1 MTAAELFVKCLEA
14 EGVDL
19 IFGLPGE
26 ENLDLLNALSRSPIR
41 FVSVRHEQG
50 AAFMADV
57 YGRVT
62 GRAGVC
68 LATLG
73 PGATNLATGI
83 ADANLDHAPLVAIT
97 GQAGLERVHKESHQY
112 VNIVEAFGP
121 LTKWNTRV
129 ERASAIPEIVHHAFK
144 TAQAEKP
151 GACHIELP
159 EDVASEP
166 AEGAPLASRRARRP
180 SPDRPSLRA
189 AAEVIDRAP
198 PHHPGRQRRHPGRA
212 SRELVAFA
220 ERTGIPV
227 ANTFMAKGAM
237 PAGPR
242 ALAAVDRLAGP
253 RLRVLRVRCRRSD
266 RHGGV
271 RPVEYAPYHWNPC
284 GDKAIVHIDFT
295 QAETDA
301 MYQPEVEIVSDVR
314 EALELLCAEVTQA
327 HDRGYPAPPAGHPRR
342 PRARCGRRLRAD
354 ETSPRAADLR
364 RALDRRDVVI
374 SDVGAH
380 TLLVARLYPAYEP
393 NTVLIS
399 NGFAAMGIA
408 LPGAI
413 GAKLADPSRRVVA
426 VSGMAD
432 FDERPGAETR
442 CGSACVQTLVFRDE
456 GYGLI
461 RGRSSNSASRR
472 DRVRQPRPV
481 KLAESFGAVGYRV
494 EKADDPRAVSPTPG
508 SAYPRSST
516 PIDYSEG
523 SCTPITVKSSALR
536 RAVVKVLPANQRG
549 APGQAAAEGRQH
561 DPLSR
566 SQAPLGDRVVERDRE
581 GRGRGVAVAGE
592 RQRRPLGRDAQ
603 APPDLL
609 QDAGVGLVKEEVVD
623 LIQAETVRGDPF
635 PNRPFQGPHRGPE
648 NRRAVEAHGVTARRD
663 RLGGRGLAAAPGGE
677 MDQGPAGA
685 VGVDRHVDHAAV
697 RRAVGEDHGP
707 RAIAEQNR
715 AGRIVLVDEPR
726 LDLAGREQ
734 DRPRLTGAEKRL
746 GDREAVE
753 KAGAR
758 GGEVEGGALGR
769 LEFALHL
776 TRRRREPHVGRRGGD
791 EDQIQIGRLAPGGGQ
806 GGAGRDRGEVGGG
819 LVALDPAARPD
830 PGATEN
836 PPGRNTE
843 SRLKA
848 LVADDAVGQA
858 DPGSG
863 DHGAHGRLPVG
874 FGARLA
880 ALETFDHQE
889 HRAHQGEDE
898 VDVVVGEPLID
909 RFREAGDRGHGHRAA
924 QNHLDQAAF
933 GVGRTPEADVDR
945 EDQAAGHQ
953 RDPAVVAPQQQPRGQ
968 DSLTPSTH
976 SG

>member
-26 ENLDLLNALSRSPIR
+26 ENLDLLDALSRSTIR

-189 AAEVIDRAP
+189 AAEAIDRA
-198 PHHPGRQRRHPGRA
+198 RHPIILAGNGVIRGRA

-237 PAGPR
+237 PADH
-242 ALAAVDRLAGP
+242 ALSLLSIGLQARDFVSCGFDAADLIVTVGYDQ
-253 RLRVLRVRCRRSD
+253 
-266 RHGGV
+266 
-271 RPVEYAPYHWNPC
+271 VEYAPYHWNPR

-327 HDRGYPAPPAGHPRR
+327 HDRGYPA
-342 PRARCGRRLRAD
+342 RLRQAILAD
-354 ETSPRAADLR
+354 LERGADDASVPMKPARVLRDLR

-380 TLLVARLYPAYEP
+380 KLLVARLYPAYEP

-426 VSGMAD
+426 VSGDGGFLMNVQ
-432 FDERPGAETR
+432 ELETAVR
-442 CGSACVQTLVFRDE
+442 LGVAFVTLVFRDE

-461 RGRSSNSASRR
+461 RWKQVQQFGKPFGIEFGNP
-472 DRVRQPRPV
+472 DLV

-494 EKADDPRAVSPTPG
+494 EKADDLARCLTDALAQRVPTVIDV
-508 SAYPRSST
+508 
-516 PIDYSEG
+516 PIDY
-523 SCTPITVKSSALR
+523 
-536 RAVVKVLPANQRG
+536 
-549 APGQAAAEGRQH
+549 
-561 DPLSR
+561 
-566 SQAPLGDRVVERDRE
+566 RD
-581 GRGRGVAVAGE
+581 GIVH
-592 RQRRPLGRDAQ
+592 P
-603 APPDLL
+603 
-609 QDAGVGLVKEEVVD
+609 
-623 LIQAETVRGDPF
+623 
-635 PNRPFQGPHRGPE
+635 
-648 NRRAVEAHGVTARRD
+648 
-663 RLGGRGLAAAPGGE
+663 
-677 MDQGPAGA
+677 
-685 VGVDRHVDHAAV
+685 
-697 RRAVGEDHGP
+697 DHG
-707 RAIAEQNR
+707 
-715 AGRIVLVDEPR
+715 
-726 LDLAGREQ
+726 
-734 DRPRLTGAEKRL
+734 
-746 GDREAVE
+746 
-753 KAGAR
+753 
-758 GGEVEGGALGR
+758 
-769 LEFALHL
+769 
-776 TRRRREPHVGRRGGD
+776 
-791 EDQIQIGRLAPGGGQ
+791 QIICP
-806 GGAGRDRGEVGGG
+806 
-819 LVALDPAARPD
+819 
-830 PGATEN
+830 T
-836 PPGRNTE
+836 
-843 SRLKA
+843 
-848 LVADDAVGQA
+848 
-858 DPGSG
+858 
-863 DHGAHGRLPVG
+863 
-874 FGARLA
+874 
-880 ALETFDHQE
+880 
-889 HRAHQGEDE
+889 
-898 VDVVVGEPLID
+898 
-909 RFREAGDRGHGHRAA
+909 
-924 QNHLDQAAF
+924 
-933 GVGRTPEADVDR
+933 
-945 EDQAAGHQ
+945 
-953 RDPAVVAPQQQPRGQ
+953 
-968 DSLTPSTH
+968 
-976 SG
+976 